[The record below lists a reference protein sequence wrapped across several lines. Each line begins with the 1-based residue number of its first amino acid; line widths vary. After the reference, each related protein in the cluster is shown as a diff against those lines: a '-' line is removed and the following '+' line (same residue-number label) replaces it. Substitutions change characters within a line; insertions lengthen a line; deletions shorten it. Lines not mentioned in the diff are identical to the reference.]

1 MTTINIDK
9 LLLEQVQDLL
19 YRVTRWKGESHE
31 VLTDL
36 HDIKEAVK
44 AVLAAPASAPE
55 PVAWMSPKRFYRTR
69 AMALINGEQLI
80 EPLYLYPPAT
90 APDEQ
95 VRRDAER
102 VAWYEN
108 NPEKVLNIGFRWYS
122 RNGYGLPMKRRKGFR
137 EAIDAAMKETP

>member
-80 EPLYLYPPAT
+80 EPLYLYRQQLRQIRCRP
-90 APDEQ
+90 
-95 VRRDAER
+95 
-102 VAWYEN
+102 
-108 NPEKVLNIGFRWYS
+108 
-122 RNGYGLPMKRRKGFR
+122 
-137 EAIDAAMKETP
+137 KETVFAINPYILMPTLVGLRQKAFTVRFGLWLKA